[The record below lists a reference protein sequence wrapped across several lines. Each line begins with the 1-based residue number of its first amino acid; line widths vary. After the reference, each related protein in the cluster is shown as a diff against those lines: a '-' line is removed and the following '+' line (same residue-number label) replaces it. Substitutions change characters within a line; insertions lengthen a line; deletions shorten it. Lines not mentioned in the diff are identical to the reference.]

1 MLNNYFRNNWNK
13 ILSYN
18 SKISLMEK
26 PEDLLMQVRI
36 PLTPIIV
43 EGYLIHY
50 LFGLLYPKFINDQQN
65 ILDIIISDHEIENRV
80 LKVYLYITKKA
91 GIHETIEALS
101 KDLLK
106 INQTN
111 LENKEDLYNK
121 IQVLLLEKKKIK
133 VASIRI
139 FKKRGI
145 DLIDT
150 YCRNLERNTTLD
162 YIPALLDLIQKLIQ
176 EELIYLLPEPNILQ
190 FFRGFFKL
198 FNNFKISTFF
208 RLFKKYSP
216 DFITTLIFH
225 SKNLDFLSVINKSSL
240 KLNKPDISIK
250 LKTIKELNLE
260 LADFLSKE
268 RLQSIQKTCNSDSIF
283 SFSQN
288 DIIAFLLDL
297 FDLSFPIKKEN
308 MKLILQK
315 FIFGI
320 RSYEIHW
327 NLLPRPKIYNILI
340 RFLIRLLG
348 ININFKKLSHWA
360 IPDLLFNI
368 FDTYFGLNSDI
379 LIVLTDRNIVISKT
393 SLVLEIKNS
402 SIKKVI
408 PIDNSDIISDNKIE
422 SLEMLKYKIVERHGF
437 NPVIMK
443 IDIILIQKI
452 MAVFLFKFYKI
463 KPLSVLS
470 MVKMI
475 KKEDFF
481 QIYPEL
487 PPYQLI
493 KKKGAF
499 TILKLLLSLIIDKH
513 EF

>member
-1 MLNNYFRNNWNK
+1 
-13 ILSYN
+13 
-18 SKISLMEK
+18 
-26 PEDLLMQVRI
+26 
-36 PLTPIIV
+36 
-43 EGYLIHY
+43 
-50 LFGLLYPKFINDQQN
+50 
-65 ILDIIISDHEIENRV
+65 
-80 LKVYLYITKKA
+80 
-91 GIHETIEALS
+91 
-101 KDLLK
+101 
-106 INQTN
+106 
-111 LENKEDLYNK
+111 
-121 IQVLLLEKKKIK
+121 
-133 VASIRI
+133 
-139 FKKRGI
+139 
-145 DLIDT
+145 
-150 YCRNLERNTTLD
+150 
-162 YIPALLDLIQKLIQ
+162 
-176 EELIYLLPEPNILQ
+176 
-190 FFRGFFKL
+190 
-198 FNNFKISTFF
+198 
-208 RLFKKYSP
+208 
-216 DFITTLIFH
+216 
-225 SKNLDFLSVINKSSL
+225 
-240 KLNKPDISIK
+240 
-250 LKTIKELNLE
+250 
-260 LADFLSKE
+260 
-268 RLQSIQKTCNSDSIF
+268 
-283 SFSQN
+283 
-288 DIIAFLLDL
+288 
-297 FDLSFPIKKEN
+297 FPIKKEN